1 MRGGDRGPAGNRG
14 GEKAS
19 WRRSGRG
26 TPPPPTVAGR
36 DVGHS
41 GRGRRALLF
50 RVSLLVTLALGL
62 GFMLVQVLRREPARV
77 VPLIVTAVTR
87 SGPRLDTDPIPTM
100 PNPYA
105 TEDVAWLSTRFGD
118 PRASQNVRLFGR
130 LEDQTGALSYQT
142 EELVNGLT
150 EALGHPSLKPGG
162 PRGDMVAAFVT
173 AHGMV
178 HQGEPC
184 LLMGDSVPEDPESWV
199 SAESLFRA
207 MLEATERGGSGTR
220 VVLFLDATRGGR
232 SWEWGVFEQDFNEGC
247 ATVLRK
253 LGDDRLAVVVSADSG
268 ERSWIDPRAGR
279 SLFVD
284 SLVDVMSGGGDRNE
298 DGELTLGEMT
308 EFLREQVS
316 LRAGAIWDAA
326 QHPRLLTDWGSDW
339 LFMHEPEPRPAPEVS
354 PPDTADLEK
363 SFARCETLWRRHR
376 TLRGAPHPP
385 LSTDPVRWA
394 ELERR
399 LARLERLALAGR
411 GYRDE
416 FDNVASTCD
425 RLLTRFEAGLPVAP
439 GEPTERSLQR
449 YLAGPAVTGTESEP
463 SVDPAWRAAWDE
475 KPVPDSVP
483 KGITES
489 QAVDLLVPWLESRRY
504 DLASRG
510 AAAALVANRFG
521 GRTRLLETHLIRM
534 LAAPDLRDVPAKSAA
549 SVMTSLRESR
559 DAIWTD
565 DIRGAF
571 WVHAEIDEAERDRMA
586 AVDRWLAQG
595 SVAAGAPAW
604 DDGEL
609 PKRYAKIRER
619 GRIVSAAYQRRD
631 AMLHEI
637 PRVTETLLAD
647 AEAFVNQE
655 RSSPTSRLVARAIS
669 AAATL
674 SDRLQTDDREP
685 QSADWDRLAAAVAEA
700 DAATDA
706 LQARLAQRVES
717 ASGLRAADEAGL
729 RQVDALLVG
738 SGVSDP
744 EARGALHRRLIEL
757 LNRDVGEVGRV
768 DRADTARRE
777 PIAAEVTELIAIDGK
792 PPWLAWLDSL
802 APDPDREPS
811 TGETLDPATTFRTR
825 IREFRS
831 SPAGPDRD
839 LSAIL
844 RTPAEQTRAGKPI
857 AAVRRQLDELERQVR
872 GRTILLGSSP
882 PALTGVTTTRFA
894 VDLQLA
900 LLLHAARTLDEFWCE
915 SVEGGPAFFTSAARR
930 LMKPLIVDPELRL
943 EPKVSGRDL
952 RQLLAERR
960 AAAEGGST
968 LRAEPVDR
976 AAAPLYKLVAGQ
988 TLPLRLDDADRVPEG
1003 FAAVWSPDEG
1013 DASGLLGV
1021 GGTSDAATIEMKIP
1035 SDLPSD
1041 RQRLEVRTFFR
1052 GLRRPGG
1059 MSLRHLVDPEATV
1072 YRLPEHAAPEVV
1084 VSRDDPAP
1092 VPVVVVI
1099 DCSNSMN
1106 SPQGAPVARTRLGM
1120 ARTAVRDFLAGHV
1133 DKGQITAG
1141 LVLFGHRFGWSLD
1154 EQSGNLVADGR
1165 DGEGLT
1171 RFKVFRMQGDTAQ
1184 ALTSKTL
1191 DSAAGENPNRDVESV
1206 IGLKRS
1212 PLSKDDFQDVVR
1224 LLDRVS
1230 AVGTT
1235 PTYQAVIEAYNMLG
1249 ERDSGHV
1256 VVLTDG
1262 EPFLVGAGTR
1272 EYGPRID
1279 RLQRD
1284 FADRASTLHR
1294 QKPDVR
1300 LTFVNFK
1307 DRGESD
1313 DAVIRDL
1320 KRYFPQATFEPAIG
1334 GEELLDVLERSV
1346 RNPTAVWKRNAEPV
1360 SRRFDF
1366 AVPGRVDPWP
1376 PAGMRVEPGRPVR
1389 PAIPM
1394 EIEVDAGATGAA
1406 GGAAVASVRVEGGER
1421 FDLHL
1426 ADGRLRHRPYA
1437 QLDLNVNARLEL
1449 RGGDADR
1456 YDVFALLPDLNNN
1469 RGLTLPLVVQNRDP
1483 RAFTPRPVDAWVDLI
1498 GFNRDRP
1505 RGERVT
1511 YSISFPEYQSR
1522 QPVPVLLARV
1532 RDWPTWADRVQIRGW
1547 FRFVGP
1553 AAKRVDLSL
1562 DAPSDSESRQ
1572 TLPDIDG
1579 VTFRVDRKRTDDGGV
1594 RVTVIEEYS
1603 ADTSVHRLRLVTEPL
1618 PASAVVSHYPDEG
1631 VVERVFKFERP
1642 VEGLRVLVS
1651 DRAWIEEGAATN
1663 AESADSLP
1671 VDDR

>member
-1 MRGGDRGPAGNRG
+1 MRGGDRGSAGNRS

-19 WRRSGRG
+19 WRRSARG
-26 TPPPPTVAGR
+26 TPPPATVAGR
-36 DVGHS
+36 DVGQS

-50 RVSLLVTLALGL
+50 RVSLLVTLAVGLGL
-62 GFMLVQVLRREPARV
+62 MLVQVLRREPARV

-105 TEDVAWLSTRFGD
+105 VEDVSWLSTRFGD

-130 LEDQTGALSYQT
+130 LEDQTGALSYRT
-142 EELVNGLT
+142 NELLNGLT

-162 PRGDMVAAFVT
+162 PGGDMVAAFVT

-178 HQGEPC
+178 HRGEPY
-184 LLMGDSVPEDPESWV
+184 LLMGDSVPADPDSWV
-199 SAESLFRA
+199 PAESLFRA
-207 MLEATERGGSGTR
+207 ILEAAERGGKGTR
-220 VVLFLDATRGGR
+220 VVLFLDTARGGGA
-232 SWEWGVFEQDFNEGC
+232 WEWGMFDQDFNEGC

-253 LGDDRLAVVVSADSG
+253 LGDDRLAVVASAASG

-284 SLVDVMSGGGDRNE
+284 SIVDVMTGGGDRND

-316 LRAGAIWDAA
+316 LRGGAIWDAA
-326 QHPRLLTDWGSDW
+326 QHPTLLTDWGSDW
-339 LFMHEPEPRPAPEVS
+339 LFMHEPEPRPAPDVA

-363 SFARCETLWRRHR
+363 RFARCEVLWRRHR
-376 TLRGAPHPP
+376 AMRAASHPP
-385 LSTDPVRWA
+385 RSTDPVRWG

-399 LARLERLALAGR
+399 LARLDRLALAGR

-449 YLAGPAVTGTESEP
+449 YLAAPAASGTESEP

-489 QAVDLLVPWLESRRY
+489 QAVDLLVPWLQSRRY
-504 DLASRG
+504 DSASRV
-510 AAAALVANRFG
+510 AAAALVENRFG
-521 GRTRLLETHLIRM
+521 VRTRLLESHLIRM
-534 LAAPDLRDVPAKSAA
+534 LAAPDLNGVPDKSAA
-549 SVMTSLRESR
+549 SVMTSLRASR

-565 DIRGAF
+565 DVRGSF
-571 WVHAEIDEAERDRMA
+571 WVQAEIDDAERDRMA
-586 AVDRWLAQG
+586 AVDRWLASG
-595 SVAAGAPAW
+595 SVAADAPAW

-609 PKRYAKIRER
+609 PKRYARIRQR
-619 GRIVSAAYQRRD
+619 GRTVSAAYRRRD

-647 AEAFVNQE
+647 AEAFLNQE
-655 RSSPTSRLVARAIS
+655 RSSPTARLVGRAIS

-674 SDRLQTDDREP
+674 SDRLRIDDRGP
-685 QSADWDRLAAAVAEA
+685 QPADWDRLEAALAEA

-706 LQARLAQRVES
+706 LQARLDQRVES

-729 RQVDALLVG
+729 RQVYALLDG

-744 EARGALHRRLIEL
+744 EDRGALHRRLVEL

-768 DRADTARRE
+768 DRADTTRRE
-777 PIAAEVTELIAIDGK
+777 SNAAEVTELIAIDGK

-802 APDPDREPS
+802 DPDREPS
-811 TGETLDPATTFRTR
+811 TAVALDPDASFRTR

-831 SPAGPDRD
+831 SPAGPDGD

-844 RTPAEQTRAGKPI
+844 RSAADQTRAGKPI
-857 AAVRRQLDELERQVR
+857 VAVRRQLDELERQVR

-882 PALTGVTTTRFA
+882 PVLTGVTTTRFA

-900 LLLHAARTLDEFWCE
+900 LLIHAARTLDEFWCE
-915 SVEGGPAFFTSAARR
+915 SVEGGPPFFASAAQR

-943 EPKVSGRDL
+943 EPRLSGRDL
-952 RQLLAERR
+952 RKLLAERR
-960 AAAEGGST
+960 AAAGGEST

-976 AAAPLYKLVAGQ
+976 DAAPLYKLVAGQ
-988 TLPLRLDDADRVPEG
+988 TLPFRLNDADRVPDG
-1003 FAAVWSPDEG
+1003 FAAVWSPDER
-1013 DASGLLGV
+1013 DASGLLDV

-1035 SDLPSD
+1035 SDLTSD

-1059 MSLRHLVDPEATV
+1059 MPLRHLVDPKTTV
-1072 YRLPEHAAPEVV
+1072 YRLPQYAAPEVV

-1092 VPVVVVI
+1092 VPIVVVI

-1106 SPQGAPVARTRLGM
+1106 SPQGVPVARTRLGM

-1154 EQSGNLVADGR
+1154 DQSGNLVADGR
-1165 DGEGLT
+1165 DSEGLT

-1184 ALTSKTL
+1184 ALASKTL

-1212 PLSKDDFQDVVR
+1212 PLSKDDFRDMVR
-1224 LLDRVS
+1224 VLDRVS

-1249 ERDSGHV
+1249 ERDSGHL

-1272 EYGPRID
+1272 EYGSRID

-1284 FADRASTLHR
+1284 FAEQASTLHR

-1307 DRGESD
+1307 DRGQSD

-1320 KRYFPQATFEPAIG
+1320 KRYFPRATFEPAIG

-1346 RNPTAVWKRNAEPV
+1346 RNPTAVWKRSAEPA

-1366 AVPGRVDPWP
+1366 AAPGRIDPWP
-1376 PAGMRVEPGRPVR
+1376 PAGVRVEPGRPVR

-1394 EIEVDAGATGAA
+1394 EIEVDAGATGPA
-1406 GGAAVASVRVEGGER
+1406 GDAAVASVRVEGGER

-1511 YSISFPEYQSR
+1511 YSISLPEFQSR

-1532 RDWPTWADRVQIRGW
+1532 RDWPTWADQVQIRGW

-1553 AAKRVDLSL
+1553 AAKRVELPL

-1572 TLPDIDG
+1572 TLPGIDG

-1594 RVTVIEEYS
+1594 RVTVIEQYP
-1603 ADTSVHRLRLVTEPL
+1603 ANTSVHRLRLVTEPL
-1618 PASAVVSHYPDEG
+1618 PVSAVVSHYPDEG
-1631 VVERVFKFERP
+1631 VVERLFEFERP
-1642 VEGLRVLVS
+1642 IEGLRVMVS
-1651 DRAWIEEGAATN
+1651 DREWIEEGAATN
-1663 AESADSLP
+1663 ADSADSLP